1 MLFAESM
8 WLLTCCKGVSG
19 AMCCEKNLRLFA
31 GGQRC
36 QHKVSFDRPQP
47 EQSKWNEVKSF
58 EFYPCF
64 FCICGSFYFF
74 SFLFNYRYFF
84 FLVNK
89 CFLMILNTFFDFW
102 TNQTMLKLIYCNLRH
117 HWSCWYVREMCVKD
131 GVFNNVVCERDVCE
145 RWCVTKLC
153 VKYVC
158 GRCVWKMVCVWQ
170 SCVKDVCERDVKVV
184 CESCVWD
191 RCVCVWGR
199 CVTKLCVTKLCCKD
213 VWERCV
219 WKLCVCNIGTDVKLL
234 LYIFLNIYCN
244 TSPGPV

>member
-58 EFYPCF
+58 EFYLCF
-64 FCICGSFYFF
+64 FVYVVLFI
-74 SFLFNYRYFF
+74 SFLFILTTVISLYFF

-117 HWSCWYVREMCVKD
+117 HWSCWYV
-131 GVFNNVVCERDVCE
+131 RDVCE

-191 RCVCVWGR
+191 RCVCVR
-199 CVTKLCVTKLCCKD
+199 
-213 VWERCV
+213 
-219 WKLCVCNIGTDVKLL
+219 
-234 LYIFLNIYCN
+234 
-244 TSPGPV
+244 

>member
-74 SFLFNYRYFF
+74 SFHFNYRYFSL
-84 FLVNK
+84 FLFSCEQMLFDDFK
-89 CFLMILNTFFDFW
+89 RIDFW

-131 GVFNNVVCERDVCE
+131 GVFNNVVCERDVC
-145 RWCVTKLC
+145 
-153 VKYVC
+153 VC
-158 GRCVWKMVCVWQ
+158 EVGVWQ
-170 SCVKDVCERDVKVV
+170 SCV
-184 CESCVWD
+184 
-191 RCVCVWGR
+191 
-199 CVTKLCVTKLCCKD
+199 
-213 VWERCV
+213 
-219 WKLCVCNIGTDVKLL
+219 
-234 LYIFLNIYCN
+234 
-244 TSPGPV
+244 